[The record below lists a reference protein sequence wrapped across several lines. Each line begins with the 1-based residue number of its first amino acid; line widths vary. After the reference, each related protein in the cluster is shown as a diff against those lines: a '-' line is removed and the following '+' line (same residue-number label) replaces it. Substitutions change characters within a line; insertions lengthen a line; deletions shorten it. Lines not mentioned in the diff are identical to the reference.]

1 MIPHDALDEHAPA
14 LRRLELSA
22 YFRIVEW
29 KDGRT
34 PRPESI
40 CTAHRFNGEPCR
52 KQRVTGATVCTT
64 HGGRAPQVKEKARI
78 RLEMAG
84 DKLAKELLRIAID
97 DPDVPDALR
106 LAAVRDALSR
116 IRISE
121 KTEVSVEVSSS
132 KPFEELLA
140 DMFVGGSRAES
151 RAARGVVDEPTF
163 EWIDA
168 ELVDAGEDGERDD
181 GDRDGVAPLPSRTA
195 REQAAPAPMHEAVST
210 NGLLSLED
218 ALNQLRDTSP
228 PPAPYARRRMGR

>member
-1 MIPHDALDEHAPA
+1 MFEQNESQNP
-14 LRRLELSA
+14 SN
-22 YFRIVEW
+22 RIVEW

-40 CTAHRFNGEPCR
+40 CTAHRSNGVPCR

-64 HGGRAPQVKEKARI
+64 HGSRAPQVKEKARI

-116 IRISE
+116 IGITE
-121 KTEVSVEVSSS
+121 KTAVEVQVGPT
-132 KPFEELLA
+132 KPFEELLT

-151 RAARGVVDEPTF
+151 RAARSVVDESAF
-163 EWIDA
+163 GWIDA
-168 ELVDAGEDGERDD
+168 ELVDDGGDDLDGHNRDD
-181 GDRDGVAPLPSRTA
+181 VDSRSA
-195 REQAAPAPMHEAVST
+195 RPAVSELPAPVVVRDAVPM

-228 PPAPYARRRMGR
+228 PPAPYARRRRGR